1 MAANNSAIWD
11 WAFKIM
17 SVLVIPL
24 ALWGIKLEVKSA
36 VRDEKI
42 VQLQIDVKEA
52 ADIETEVRQNAKTL
66 ARLEEKI
73 TAANNN
79 LDTIKGLLRSP

>member
-11 WAFKIM
+11 WMFKIM

-24 ALWGIKLEVKSA
+24 AVWGIKLEVSSA

-42 VQLQIDVKEA
+42 VQLQADVKEV
-52 ADIETEVRQNAKTL
+52 ADIEKEVRENAKTL

-73 TAANNN
+73 NAANNN
-79 LDTIKGLLRSP
+79 LTAIKGLLRTN

>member
-11 WAFKIM
+11 WMFKIM

-24 ALWGIKLEVKSA
+24 AVWGIKLEVSSA

-42 VQLQIDVKEA
+42 VQLHADVKEV
-52 ADIETEVRQNAKTL
+52 ADIE
-66 ARLEEKI
+66 
-73 TAANNN
+73 
-79 LDTIKGLLRSP
+79 